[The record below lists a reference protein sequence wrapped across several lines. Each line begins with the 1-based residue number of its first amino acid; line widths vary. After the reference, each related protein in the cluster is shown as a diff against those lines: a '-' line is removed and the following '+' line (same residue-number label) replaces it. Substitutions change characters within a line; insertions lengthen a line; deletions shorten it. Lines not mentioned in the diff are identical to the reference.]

1 MDAFI
6 VGEVLKKEGNIGNTI
21 KKARLGSAISR
32 ASLAEHVG
40 VSIETI
46 ARWERGERAPNST
59 DLLKLASALDT
70 TVSYLLGETDTTAQ
84 SNAHE
89 ITDIIWVPVVSD
101 RVKVCAGNGN
111 AYPDVEWEVIDRQP
125 FSAKDLAGYS
135 WQGVEFVVM
144 TVEGDSMEPIV
155 GDGDKVLFAE
165 NAEITTGDI
174 AVVALDGSI
183 FIRGVLFNKDES
195 IILRPRN
202 QDYPDM
208 LIDPKEQDF
217 HVVGK
222 VLKAIKE
229 QRVGKIW

>member
-1 MDAFI
+1 M
-6 VGEVLKKEGNIGNTI
+6 
-21 KKARLGSAISR
+21 
-32 ASLAEHVG
+32 
-40 VSIETI
+40 
-46 ARWERGERAPNST
+46 
-59 DLLKLASALDT
+59 
-70 TVSYLLGETDTTAQ
+70 
-84 SNAHE
+84 
-89 ITDIIWVPVVSD
+89 PVVSD

-125 FSAKDLAGYS
+125 FSAKDLSGYS

-174 AVVALDGSI
+174 AVVALDGSL

-195 IILRPRN
+195 ITLRPRN

-217 HVVGK
+217 FVVGK
-222 VLKAIKE
+222 VLKAIQE
-229 QRVGKIW
+229 RTVGKIW

>member
-1 MDAFI
+1 MKTSEKISLRRRILNITQED
-6 VGEVLKKEGNIGNTI
+6 LSKKI
-21 KKARLGSAISR
+21 
-32 ASLAEHVG
+32 G
-40 VSIETI
+40 VSSKTI
-46 ARWERGERAPNST
+46 GRWESSERSPSG
-59 DLLKLASALDT
+59 DVLIKLASALDT
-70 TVSYLLGETDTTAQ
+70 TVSYLLGEADTPTE

-125 FSAKDLAGYS
+125 FSAKDLSGYS

-195 IILRPRN
+195 ITLRPRN
-202 QDYPDM
+202 KDYQDM
-208 LIDPKEQDF
+208 LIIPQEHDF
-217 HVVGK
+217 FVVGK
-222 VLKAIKE
+222 VLKAIQERK
-229 QRVGKIW
+229 VGKIW

>member
-1 MDAFI
+1 MKTSEKISLRRRILNITQED
-6 VGEVLKKEGNIGNTI
+6 LSKKI
-21 KKARLGSAISR
+21 
-32 ASLAEHVG
+32 G
-40 VSIETI
+40 VSSKTI
-46 ARWERGERAPNST
+46 GRWESSERSPSG
-59 DLLKLASALDT
+59 DVLIKLASALDT
-70 TVSYLLGETDTTAQ
+70 TVSYLLGEADTPTE

-125 FSAKDLAGYS
+125 FSAKDLSGYS

-195 IILRPRN
+195 ITLRPRN

-208 LIDPKEQDF
+208 LIDPKEQEF
-217 HVVGK
+217 YVVGK
-222 VLKAIKE
+222 VLKAIQERK
-229 QRVGKIW
+229 VGKIW

>member
-1 MDAFI
+1 MDNLTFSRKI
-6 VGEVLKKEGNIGNTI
+6 VELRKKHGITQEDL
-21 KKARLGSAISR
+21 AVALSV
-32 ASLAEHVG
+32 SLP
-40 VSIETI
+40 TI
-46 ARWERGERAPNST
+46 ARWEQGKTEPKMSDIKKICDVLNTS
-59 DLLKLASALDT
+59 L
-70 TVSYLLGETDTTAQ
+70 SYLLDTPTE

-125 FSAKDLAGYS
+125 FSAKDLSGYS

-195 IILRPRN
+195 ITLRPRN

-208 LIDPKEQDF
+208 LIDPKEQEF
-217 HVVGK
+217 YVVGK
-222 VLKAIKE
+222 VLKAIQERK
-229 QRVGKIW
+229 VGKIW